1 MMVSIVPLKTASL
14 DVDAQ
19 KSFTPLCPSE
29 LPVPEGDLIVNELN
43 KQATFAGYRVGT
55 KDAHSPKAIWIAN
68 EKQPVFTPIEGPAV
82 DVHWPLH
89 CVPGT
94 TGFES
99 IDGLPHPT
107 QYDFFVWKGIELDM
121 HPYGGCYHDLRETL
135 STGLIEFLKCHH
147 IETVIVGGLAIEYCV
162 KQTVLQLSRAGFKII
177 LNLGA
182 CRGITE
188 QGVKEAISEMK
199 SLGVYCI
206 ESARELKRQ
215 EA

>member
-1 MMVSIVPLKTASL
+1 MTISIVPIKTASL

-19 KSFTPLCPSE
+19 KSFTPLCPLE
-29 LPVPEGDLIVNELN
+29 LPVPEGDLIADELN
-43 KQATFAGYRVGT
+43 KQATFARYRVGT
-55 KDAHSPKAIWIAN
+55 KEAHSPKAIWIAK
-68 EKQPVFTPIEGPAV
+68 ERQAVLSPIKGPAV

-94 TGFES
+94 LGFEL
-99 IDGLPHPT
+99 IDGLPHPMD
-107 QYDFFVWKGIELDM
+107 YDFFVWKGVELDM
-121 HPYGGCYHDLRETL
+121 HPYGGCYHDLTERL
-135 STGLIEFLKCHH
+135 STGLIEFLKYHH
-147 IETVIVGGLAIEYCV
+147 IETVIVGGLATEYCV
-162 KQTVLQLSRAGFKII
+162 KQTVLQLSRARFKII